1 MNISKI
7 VTVPNCII
15 HLFKKKSFDLIV
27 PDIVLSLPRLKQS
40 LYVVK
45 TKSTKI
51 FSSGNGEKLSLGKRQ
66 WHLAWGASDFL
77 FAQFTFHGNENIL

>member
-1 MNISKI
+1 MNISKN

-15 HLFKKKSFDLIV
+15 HLFKKNLLTSSF
-27 PDIVLSLPRLKQS
+27 PDTVLSLPCLKQS

-66 WHLAWGASDFL
+66 WHLVWGASDFL
-77 FAQFTFHGNENIL
+77 FAEFMFHGNENIL